1 MDHQFNLNSQL
12 EYSFGVEFKK
22 CWNEYREIQNK
33 ILDGELPINY
43 GEKERNINTFNIIP
57 DYNESQKNDEND
69 IDIDESQYINSLET
83 SQNNLLDKENNDQQ
97 LENDFIQEQKSRGE
111 LNNVYYN
118 HYLTEEEDFKEQ
130 KEINTINNTEED
142 EYNNQKIINQLKQ
155 SYKNINTDEEKK
167 SEPLININEVV
178 DNRNTT
184 NIYNNQELENN
195 VDYNKFQKEKK
206 DNMKKMKNTISALKK
221 KFLKN

>member
-97 LENDFIQEQKSRGE
+97 LENDFIQEQRRRR
-111 LNNVYYN
+111 
-118 HYLTEEEDFKEQ
+118 F
-130 KEINTINNTEED
+130 
-142 EYNNQKIINQLKQ
+142 
-155 SYKNINTDEEKK
+155 
-167 SEPLININEVV
+167 
-178 DNRNTT
+178 
-184 NIYNNQELENN
+184 
-195 VDYNKFQKEKK
+195 
-206 DNMKKMKNTISALKK
+206 
-221 KFLKN
+221 

>member
-1 MDHQFNLNSQL
+1 MIL
-12 EYSFGVEFKK
+12 YK
-22 CWNEYREIQNK
+22 NK
-33 ILDGELPINY
+33 
-43 GEKERNINTFNIIP
+43 
-57 DYNESQKNDEND
+57 
-69 IDIDESQYINSLET
+69 
-83 SQNNLLDKENNDQQ
+83 
-97 LENDFIQEQKSRGE
+97 
-111 LNNVYYN
+111 
-118 HYLTEEEDFKEQ
+118 EEEDFKEQ

-184 NIYNNQELENN
+184 NIYNNKELENN